1 MQGEVLS
8 VRGRSS
14 VGRLAA
20 GLALLC
26 LFFDAA
32 ATGWPPF
39 AQPDSITVERGRTAD
54 QLDSGNY
61 SVLDNDFD
69 FERDPLTAKLEK
81 KPKRGELELRADGT
95 FLYSHDGSAEDT
107 DHFEYIAL
115 DGTGESRKT
124 RVTISIV
131 DVPNSPPEVTG
142 NVPDQEAIA
151 ETAFSLELAGYFF
164 DPDPGDELRFD
175 ARGLPASD
183 SLTLD
188 PTTGLL
194 SGIPVPDDARFTE

>member
-115 DGTGESRKT
+115 DGTGESNP
-124 RVTISIV
+124 S
-131 DVPNSPPEVTG
+131 G
-142 NVPDQEAIA
+142 GEAQPLTEA
-151 ETAFSLELAGYFF
+151 EAMRIQSRPTFMEIMVGTV
-164 DPDPGDELRFD
+164 
-175 ARGLPASD
+175 RGL
-183 SLTLD
+183 
-188 PTTGLL
+188 
-194 SGIPVPDDARFTE
+194 